1 MKFLSDIRLLL
12 LGLWLGAAVF
22 FIGVAQTA
30 FAVLPQRELAGAVV
44 NGTLSILNF
53 SGLGIAVLLLLLSA
67 IAARNSNK
75 LLLWLDRSLLVI
87 VALACAIGQFV
98 IGFWI
103 AAVRAQMGGRPID
116 EIAVDD
122 PLRVQFNQL
131 HNYSEWTLLTAM
143 IAALIAFFVIANR
156 VRIAPGVAAAGSTSS
171 FGETTSDP
179 FDFSKPFKKS

>member
-1 MKFLSDIRLLL
+1 MKFLSNIRLLL

-22 FIGVAQTA
+22 FVGVAQTA

-44 NGTLSILNF
+44 NRTLSILNL
-53 SGLGIAVLLLLLSA
+53 SGLGIAILLIFLSA
-67 IAARNSNK
+67 IAARNSNR

-116 EIAVDD
+116 EIAADD
-122 PLRVQFNQL
+122 PLRVQFDQL
-131 HNYSEWTLLTAM
+131 HEYSVWV
-143 IAALIAFFVIANR
+143 LITGMVAGLVAFFVIANR
-156 VRIAPGVAAAGSTSS
+156 VRTAPATTAASPLSS
-171 FGETTSDP
+171 GATTSDP

>member
-1 MKFLSDIRLLL
+1 M
-12 LGLWLGAAVF
+12 F

-30 FAVLPQRELAGAVV
+30 FTVLPQRELAGAVV
-44 NGTLSILNF
+44 NRTLSILNL
-53 SGLGIAVLLLLLSA
+53 SGLGIAVLLIFLSA
-67 IAARNSNK
+67 IAARNANK
-75 LLLWLDRSLLVI
+75 LLLWLDRSLLII

-103 AAVRAQMGGRPID
+103 SAVRAQMGGRPID

-131 HNYSEWTLLTAM
+131 HEYSVWVLFAGM
-143 IAALIAFFVIANR
+143 VAALIAFFVIANR
-156 VRIAPGVAAAGSTSS
+156 VRTAPAAAAASPLSS
-171 FGETTSDP
+171 GATTSDP

>member
-44 NGTLSILNF
+44 NRTLSILNF

-67 IAARNSNK
+67 VAARNSNK

-98 IGFWI
+98 IGFWL

-116 EIAVDD
+116 EFAADD

-131 HNYSEWTLLTAM
+131 HEYSVWVLFSGMVAG
-143 IAALIAFFVIANR
+143 LIAFFVIASR
-156 VRIAPGVAAAGSTSS
+156 SRTAPAAAATSS
-171 FGETTSDP
+171 STGGTTSDP

>member
-30 FAVLPQRELAGAVV
+30 FTVLPQRELAGAVV
-44 NGTLSILNF
+44 NRTLSILNL
-53 SGLGIAVLLLLLSA
+53 SGIGIAILLIFLSA

-131 HNYSEWTLLTAM
+131 HEYSVWVLFAGM
-143 IAALIAFFVIANR
+143 VAALIAFFVISNR
-156 VRIAPGVAAAGSTSS
+156 VRTAPAAAATSPVS
-171 FGETTSDP
+171 SGTTTSDP